1 MKKIVTLLLCMVS
14 VCVAQ
19 NLTIGSGGSLSIGSS
34 DLFSYGS
41 LDVSAGGILEFNL
54 ALDLD
59 DAPYGGLISAGTVT
73 LEQGAGIH
81 LDSEVGAMD
90 LDEIYTVRLI
100 GADTHIFLYPTAA
113 VTNRQGTLSE
123 GDFDLQNYV
132 PLVQS
137 NYLMETR
144 FYFSDS
150 DLFVDFGRVS
160 LANSAGFDE
169 GSDLWEVADYID
181 TQAGSSPEATA
192 QVNILNTMSGEE
204 QAEELRQLYETE
216 LPHHSHL
223 NIIWSG
229 VDIVGSRSVSFRSAR
244 RYERSREETS
254 PEGSFGLHLKSQ
266 PVRPWVKAYASH
278 GSRIE
283 EGNYDSYN
291 HNHGGGMVGVDKG
304 FGNLLVG
311 AAGGFGSSHMSSSRN
326 DKSYADM
333 LFGVLYGSLGTERWF
348 VSGSASFGAGTVDT
362 ESGTRFDTTGNFN
375 MDATSF
381 YLGIGREIW
390 LPGEGAVFTPEAG
403 IRSSLYRQDAYTE
416 SATTALPRSIDSYEH
431 WSVRPTLGLTVSWP
445 YEEETF
451 RCEPRIRA
459 FWTGELNKDADEV
472 DYSLV
477 GDTEVHTLYVRGSE
491 PQFFTFGAGAAFI
504 REDGWE
510 FAVDMDSHFGQLSTL
525 AVSLKAAYL
534 F

>member
-1 MKKIVTLLLCMVS
+1 MIAVSSQGQSLVIDDGNSPFRLASGDTLSVS
-14 VCVAQ
+14 GGAFATSDGV
-19 NLTIGSGGSLSIGSS
+19 LEFGISTDGSGAP
-34 DLFSYGS
+34 
-41 LDVSAGGILEFNL
+41 VSGLL
-54 ALDLD
+54 ATD
-59 DAPYGGLISAGTVT
+59 TVT

-81 LDSEVGAMD
+81 LVSEVGAMD
-90 LDEIYTVRLI
+90 LDLIYTVMLI
-100 GADTHIFLYPTAA
+100 EADTNIFLYPTAS
-113 VTNRQGTLSE
+113 VTNRQGTLSA
-123 GDFDLQNYV
+123 GDFDLQNQV
-132 PLVQS
+132 QLVQS

-181 TQAGSSPEATA
+181 NQAGTSPEATA
-192 QVNILNTMSGEE
+192 QVNILNTLTGEQQE
-204 QAEELRQLYETE
+204 AQLRQLYETE

-223 NIIWSG
+223 GIIRSG

-244 RYERSREETS
+244 RHERSREQS
-254 PEGSFGLHLKSQ
+254 VPEGSFGLHLKSQ
-266 PVRPWVKAYASH
+266 PARPWTKAYASH

-283 EGNYDSYN
+283 EGDYDSYN
-291 HNHGGGMVGVDKG
+291 HNMGGGIIGIDKG
-304 FGNLLVG
+304 YGNLLIG
-311 AAGGFGSSHMSSSRN
+311 AAGGVGFSHMSSSLN

-333 LFGVLYGSLGTERWF
+333 AYGVLYASLGTERWF
-348 VSGSASFGAGTVDT
+348 ASTSASFGTGTAET
-362 ESGTRFDTTGNFN
+362 ESGTGFDTTGDFN
-375 MDATSF
+375 MDAISL

-403 IRSSLYRQDAYTE
+403 VRSSLYRQDAYTE
-416 SATTALPRSIDSYEH
+416 SATTAVPRSIDAYEH
-431 WSVRPTLGLTVSWP
+431 WSVRPTLGMTVSWP
-445 YEEETF
+445 YEEEKF

-472 DYSLV
+472 DYTLV

-504 REDGWE
+504 RNDGWE
-510 FAVDMDSHFGQLSTL
+510 FALDMDSHFGELSAL
-525 AVSLKAAYL
+525 SVSLKTGYM